1 MVYTSEE
8 LEIIWIVN
16 VICGS
21 ISVICCLFISMCF
34 VLFSSLRGYE
44 FRLILYITLSDMI
57 TSTMYI
63 IPSSNN
69 DEVCIFQGTIFSLAE
84 NLRLGLTLYMTIYLQ
99 STLKSSEDKFKKYE
113 KFCIFLVCLTSSILA
128 GLPLIITSYEN
139 YDGMCWIRVNS
150 GNYLSA
156 TLLRFGL
163 FYIPLWMVIC
173 YNIWVYYFMIK
184 NIKNLRSSSIV
195 FRSFAESAVTNL
207 WLYPCILM
215 VCWLP
220 DSIYVIIEVFDPEFK
235 NLFLYCLSLGLN
247 AGLGFFN
254 ALAYG
259 YTPEVRDS
267 ILRFCIRKDITSP
280 LTESSIES
288 LN

>member
-1 MVYTSEE
+1 MAYTSEE
-8 LEIIWIVN
+8 LEIVWIVD

-21 ISVICCLFISMCF
+21 ISVICCLFISVCF

-57 TSTMYI
+57 TSIMYM
-63 IPSSNN
+63 IPQSTN

-99 STLKSSEDKFKKYE
+99 LTLKSSEDKLKKYE
-113 KFCIFLVCLTSSILA
+113 KLSIFLVCIISSTFA

-139 YDGMCWIRVNS
+139 YDGVCWIRVNS
-150 GNYLSA
+150 GNYLTG

-163 FYIPLWMVIC
+163 FYIPLWIVIC
-173 YNIWVYYFMIK
+173 YTTWVYYLMIK
-184 NIKNLRSSSIV
+184 NIKSLRSSSIV
-195 FRSFAESAVTNL
+195 SGSFAESAVTKL
-207 WLYPCILM
+207 WLYPGTLII
-215 VCWLP
+215 CWLP